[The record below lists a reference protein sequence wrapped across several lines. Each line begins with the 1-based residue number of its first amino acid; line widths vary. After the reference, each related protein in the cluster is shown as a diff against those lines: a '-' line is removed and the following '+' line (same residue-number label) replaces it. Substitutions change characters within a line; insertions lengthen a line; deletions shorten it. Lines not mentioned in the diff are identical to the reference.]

1 MCFKSSN
8 VRASLVQNS
17 QLSAEIFSYTVVAV
31 AFLYEVACSRIFFIF
46 SNYSPK
52 CKQNASLEYQN
63 KKKTKQIQNKQIAIN
78 RLIYVTCFFMYFCLF
93 SLFYTSRTVCNL

>member
-63 KKKTKQIQNKQIAIN
+63 NKKNKTNTKQTNCIFVCFLSFILRVQYA
-78 RLIYVTCFFMYFCLF
+78 TCKTMWKL
-93 SLFYTSRTVCNL
+93 RTTGI

>member
-52 CKQNASLEYQN
+52 CKQNACLEYQN
-63 KKKTKQIQNKQIAIN
+63 KKTKQNKYKTN
-78 RLIYVTCFFMYFCLF
+78 KLLLTG
-93 SLFYTSRTVCNL
+93 